1 MSRRTPYR
9 IELSGEERGILEER
23 TRRQTASQREVFRA
37 RIVLLAAEGWRN
49 DEIAE
54 RLSTARQ
61 TVSGWRKRFYLERDV
76 GLLDRPRSGRP
87 RSFSPS
93 RGR

>member
-9 IELSGEERGILEER
+9 IELSDEERRTLEER

-54 RLSTARQ
+54 RLDTARQ
-61 TVSGWRKRFYLERDV
+61 TVSGWRKRFCLERDV